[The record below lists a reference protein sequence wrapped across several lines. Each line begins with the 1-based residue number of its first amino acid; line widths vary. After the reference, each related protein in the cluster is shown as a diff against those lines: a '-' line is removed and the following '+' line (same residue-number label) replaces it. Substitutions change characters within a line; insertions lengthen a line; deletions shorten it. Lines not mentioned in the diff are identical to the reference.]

1 MRTRIHVWY
10 DQQGKIIAV
19 GKPAKNMVNRVE
31 PRPAKTGHSV
41 LSVDVDD
48 DSIKK
53 IHHTYVVDVGTSQLK
68 RKHGL

>member
-1 MRTRIHVWY
+1 MKTRILVWY

-19 GKPAKNMVNRVE
+19 GKPAKHMANRVE
-31 PRPAKTGHSV
+31 PRPAKAGHSV

-53 IHHTYVVDVGTSQLK
+53 IHHTYVVDVGKSQL
-68 RKHGL
+68 RLKHGL